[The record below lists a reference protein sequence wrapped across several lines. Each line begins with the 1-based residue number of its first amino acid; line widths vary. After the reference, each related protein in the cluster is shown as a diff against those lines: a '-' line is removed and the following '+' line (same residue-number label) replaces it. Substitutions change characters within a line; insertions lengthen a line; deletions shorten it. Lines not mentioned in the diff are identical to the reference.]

1 MNGSCRETVG
11 LARRPPAQ
19 QAPSARA
26 VDGLVTQ
33 QAPESSTSWIQE
45 ERGTHHEVVRGA
57 DGAALL
63 AGGLRKLCAQFLR
76 PQC

>member
-1 MNGSCRETVG
+1 MNGSCRETAG

-57 DGAALL
+57 ALF

-76 PQC
+76 RQR